1 MLQMNRVVI
10 AGYISKAAE
19 VRHLPSGTLVANV
32 RVGESVRYAVGSGET
47 REHTNWH
54 SLSFYG
60 KLADVAQALK
70 KGDNV
75 YVDGRIEQRQ
85 FIARDGSK
93 PRTVHEIVV
102 SQCHVIAPYRRGI
115 KAPESAAGKNAA
127 NESLSTAAGIENDWP
142 VAG

>member
-1 MLQMNRVVI
+1 MQMNRVVI
-10 AGYISKAAE
+10 ADYVSQKPE
-19 VRHLPSGTLVANV
+19 VRRLPSGTPVANV
-32 RVGESVRYAVGSGET
+32 RVGESVRYADGSGET
-47 REHTNWH
+47 RELTNWH

-60 KLADVAQALK
+60 KLADIAQALK

-85 FIARDGSK
+85 LIARDSSK

-102 SQCHVIAPYRRGI
+102 SQCHLIAPVRRGN
-115 KAPESAAGKNAA
+115 KAAESAIGIDAA
-127 NESLSTAAGIENDWP
+127 NRSMSTGAGVENDWP

>member
-1 MLQMNRVVI
+1 MQMNRVVI
-10 AGYISKAAE
+10 AGYVSKTAQ
-19 VRHLPSGTLVANV
+19 VRRLPSGTAVANV
-32 RVGESVRYAVGSGET
+32 RVGESVRYADSSGER

-60 KLADVAQALK
+60 KLAEAARALE

-75 YVDGRIEQRQ
+75 YVDGRIEQWQ
-85 FIARDGSK
+85 FIARDGSE

-102 SQCHVIAPYRRGI
+102 SQCHVIAPIRRGT
-115 KAPESAAGKNAA
+115 KAAESAVGKNAA
-127 NESLSTAAGIENDWP
+127 NGSVSAGAGVENDWP

>member
-1 MLQMNRVVI
+1 MQMNRVEI
-10 AGYISKAAE
+10 AGYVSKTAE
-19 VRHLPSGTLVANV
+19 VKLLPSGTPVAKL
-32 RVGESVRYAVGSGET
+32 RVGESVRHTDGSGKT
-47 REHTNWH
+47 RELTNWH
-54 SLSFYG
+54 NLSFYG

-93 PRTVHEIVV
+93 PRTIHEIVV
-102 SQCHVIAPYRRGI
+102 SRCHVIAPIRRGN
-115 KAPESAAGKNAA
+115 KAADTAAERKAA
-127 NESLSTAAGIENDWP
+127 NGSLSTAAGIENDWP

>member
-1 MLQMNRVVI
+1 MQMNRVVI
-10 AGYISKAAE
+10 ADYVSQKPE
-19 VRHLPSGTLVANV
+19 VRRLPSGTPVANV
-32 RVGESVRYAVGSGET
+32 RVGESVRYADGSGET
-47 REHTNWH
+47 RELTNWH

-60 KLADVAQALK
+60 KLADIAQALK

-85 FIARDGSK
+85 LIARDSSK

-102 SQCHVIAPYRRGI
+102 SQCHLIAPVRRGN
-115 KAPESAAGKNAA
+115 KAAEAAIGIDAA
-127 NESLSTAAGIENDWP
+127 NRSMSTSAGVENDWP

>member
-1 MLQMNRVVI
+1 MQMNRVVI
-10 AGYISKAAE
+10 AGYVSKKPG
-19 VRHLPSGTLVANV
+19 VRHLPSGTPVANV
-32 RVGESVRYAVGSGET
+32 RVGESVREADGGGKT

-75 YVDGRIEQRQ
+75 YVGGRIEQRQ
-85 FIARDGSK
+85 FIARDASR

-102 SQCHVIAPYRRGI
+102 SQCHVIAPVRRGN
-115 KAPESAAGKNAA
+115 KAANSATGKNAA
-127 NESLSTAAGIENDWP
+127 NGSVSVAAGVENDSP
-142 VAG
+142 IAG

>member
-1 MLQMNRVVI
+1 MQMNRVVI
-10 AGYISKAAE
+10 AGYVSKKPE
-19 VRHLPSGTLVANV
+19 VRHLPSGTPVANV
-32 RVGESVRYAVGSGET
+32 RVGETIQYAEGSGET
-47 REHTNWH
+47 RELTNWH

-60 KLADVAQALK
+60 KLAHVAQALK

-85 FIARDGSK
+85 FMARDGNK

-102 SQCHVIAPYRRGI
+102 SQCHVIAPLRRGN
-115 KAPESAAGKNAA
+115 KAADTAAGKNAA
-127 NESLSTAAGIENDWP
+127 NRSMSAGVGVENDWP

>member
-1 MLQMNRVVI
+1 MQMNRVVI
-10 AGYISKAAE
+10 AGYASKKPE

-32 RVGESVRYAVGSGET
+32 RVGESVRYADGSGET
-47 REHTNWH
+47 RELTNWH

-60 KLADVAQALK
+60 KLTDVAQTLK

-102 SQCHVIAPYRRGI
+102 SQCHVIAPVRRGN
-115 KAPESAAGKNAA
+115 KLAESAAGKNTA
-127 NESLSTAAGIENDWP
+127 NGSRTAGAG
-142 VAG
+142 

>member
-1 MLQMNRVVI
+1 MQMNRVVI
-10 AGYISKAAE
+10 AAYVAKKPE
-19 VRHLPSGTLVANV
+19 CRYLPSGTPVANV
-32 RVGESVRYAVGSGET
+32 RVGESSRYEDSSGET

-60 KLADVAQALK
+60 KLADVALALER
-70 KGDNV
+70 GDNV

-85 FIARDGSK
+85 FAPRDGSK

-102 SQCHVIAPYRRGI
+102 SHCHVIALVRSGS
-115 KAPESAAGKNAA
+115 KAADAAAGKNAA
-127 NESLSTAAGIENDWP
+127 NESLAAGAGVENDWP

>member
-1 MLQMNRVVI
+1 MQMNRAVI
-10 AGYISKAAE
+10 AGYVSKKPE
-19 VRHLPSGTLVANV
+19 VRHLPSGTAVANV
-32 RVGESVRYAVGSGET
+32 QVGETIRYADGSGET
-47 REHTNWH
+47 RELTNWH

-85 FIARDGSK
+85 FIAGDGSE

-102 SQCHVIAPYRRGI
+102 SQCHVIAPIRRGT
-115 KAPESAAGKNAA
+115 KVAESAVGKNAA
-127 NESLSTAAGIENDWP
+127 NGSVSAGAGVENDWP